1 MNVTGS
7 NGIIA
12 NTCASIMLY
21 SASMLNFTISGTY
34 ILMPILL
41 LLRKR
46 DEQKKINKLKAIKAI
61 IGAAFITALSM
72 FLSVIMSCVL
82 LYLDYRGPFAA
93 ENDAF
98 H

>member
-12 NTCASIMLY
+12 NTCTAIMLY
-21 SASMLNFTISGTY
+21 SASMMNFTISGTY

-46 DEQKKINKLKAIKAI
+46 DENKSINKLKAIKSV

-72 FLSVIMSCVL
+72 FMSVMMSCVL
-82 LYLDYRGPFAA
+82 LYLDYKGPYASI
-93 ENDAF
+93 NDKF